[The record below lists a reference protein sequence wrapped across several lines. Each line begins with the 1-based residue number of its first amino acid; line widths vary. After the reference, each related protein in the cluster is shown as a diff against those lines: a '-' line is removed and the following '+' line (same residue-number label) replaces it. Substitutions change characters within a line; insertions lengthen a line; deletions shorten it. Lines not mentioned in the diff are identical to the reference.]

1 MIHSTAVIDPRAHLE
16 PDVEIG
22 PNVVIDGPVF
32 IGARTKVQ
40 AGAIIVGQVKIGSG
54 NTIGYGTVIGGYPQ
68 DLSYRPE
75 NPSGVE
81 IGNDNVL
88 REHCTVHRGTKPDSL
103 TVLGNQSLLMAG
115 AQLGHNSQ
123 ARNQVI
129 LANHVLLG
137 GYVGGHDKAL
147 LGGGSVAQP
156 YTRLRAM
163 SIMPGASAVSK
174 E

>member
-81 IGNDNVL
+81 LGNDNVG
-88 REHCTVHRGTKPDSL
+88 REHWTVPPGTTPYSL
-103 TVLGNQSLLMAG
+103 HFLGTQTLL
-115 AQLGHNSQ
+115 L
-123 ARNQVI
+123 AR
-129 LANHVLLG
+129 
-137 GYVGGHDKAL
+137 
-147 LGGGSVAQP
+147 
-156 YTRLRAM
+156 
-163 SIMPGASAVSK
+163 
-174 E
+174 